1 MYKRQILYHTPPA
14 KPGAYQFLV
23 IPVFNA
29 AGQLMRVKIQ
39 LAEPGERR
47 PKYIPIPQAEKNT
60 APLVFQNKGVR
71 AWQVVESE
79 LDGLLL
85 M

>member
-1 MYKRQILYHTPPA
+1 
-14 KPGAYQFLV
+14 LV